1 MLDTVIIKI
10 WYPDFKVLNG
20 NLFNRP
26 LTIKGQL
33 LSRNPITEIRKYEK
47 YTYNPTKKENELH
60 NGLPNLTV
68 YERFWQDNGCTYELH
83 IKLSVPKFLFQWSI
97 KEVGKE
103 NFEQIIGLVKLKL
116 QKLSIETTE
125 KALRKAIVSSAHF
138 CKNIELIKPK
148 TVLDAIQQLHRSDL
162 GKGKKKKWRDYDG
175 DGQSLYFHT
184 SAANI
189 IFYDKIRE
197 VLAPQT
203 KGPDKEDRMETERQV
218 LSSLD
223 KAELPEILRFEVRFG
238 KQQSLDAFLSKVLG
252 RKVDGITFEEI
263 FDVGL
268 SKKILLAMWSEIT
281 GRPTNQLAL
290 KMEQSI
296 EEVFDIMLSGV
307 MSGEKKRPHS
317 LNKLLINI
325 ALYVLINKYGAGS
338 LRNKIEKNWDEKSWK
353 RLLNK
358 VKESSEFMKSVPS
371 SQIITEIQVALDKF
385 EKYDWK
391 PTEALD

>member
-1 MLDTVIIKI
+1 MIDTIVIKV
-10 WYPDFKVLNG
+10 WYPYFKFLNVS
-20 NLFNRP
+20 LFNRP
-26 LTIKGQL
+26 LIINDQL
-33 LSRNPITEIRKYEK
+33 ISRNPITEIKKYEK
-47 YTYNPTKKENELH
+47 YVYNPTKKEKELH

-68 YERFWQDNGCTYELH
+68 YERFFQDNGRTYEMH
-83 IKLSVPKFLFQWSI
+83 IKFSIPKFLFQSSI
-97 KEVGKE
+97 KEVGND
-103 NFEQIIGLVKLKL
+103 NFGQIIGLVKLKL
-116 QKLSIETTE
+116 QKMGIETTE
-125 KALRKAIVSSAHF
+125 EALRKAIVSSAHF

-148 TVLDAIQQLHRSDL
+148 TVLDAIQELHRSDL
-162 GKGKKKKWRDYDG
+162 GKGKGKKWRDYDG

-184 SAANI
+184 SSANI
-189 IFYDKIRE
+189 IFYDKIKE

-203 KGPDKEDRMETERQV
+203 KGADKEDRMETERQI
-218 LSSLD
+218 LSSLN

-252 RKVDGITFEEI
+252 RKIKGITFEEI

-268 SKKILLAMWSEIT
+268 SKKILLKIWDEIT
-281 GRPTNQLAL
+281 DRPVNQLAL

-307 MSGEKKRPHS
+307 MSGEKKKPHS

-338 LRNKIEKNWDEKSWK
+338 LRNKIEKNWDEKSWD
-353 RLLNK
+353 RLLKK

-371 SQIITEIQVALDKF
+371 SQIITEIQMVLDKF
-385 EKYDWK
+385 EKYDWQ
-391 PTEALD
+391 PDTHF

>member
-1 MLDTVIIKI
+1 MIDTIVIKV
-10 WYPDFKVLNG
+10 WYPYFKFLKG

-26 LTIKGQL
+26 LVIKDQL
-33 LSRNPITEIRKYEK
+33 ISRNPITEIKRYEK
-47 YTYNPTKKENELH
+47 YTYNPTKKEKELH

-68 YERFWQDNGCTYELH
+68 YERLWQDNGYTYEMH
-83 IKLSVPKFLFQWSI
+83 IKFSIPKFLFQWSI
-97 KEVGKE
+97 KEVGNE

-116 QKLSIETTE
+116 QKMGIEIAE
-125 KALRKAIVSSAHF
+125 ESLRKAIVSSAHF
-138 CKNIELIKPK
+138 CKNIELTKPK
-148 TVLDAIQQLHRSDL
+148 TVLEAIQQLHKSDL
-162 GKGKKKKWRDYDG
+162 GKGKKKKYRDYDG

-184 SAANI
+184 SSANI
-189 IFYDKIRE
+189 IFYDKVKE

-203 KGPDKEDRMETERQV
+203 KGSDKEDRMEIERQT

-252 RKVDGITFEEI
+252 RKVNGITFEEI

-268 SKKILLAMWSEIT
+268 SKKILLKIWGEIAD
-281 GRPTNQLAL
+281 RPVNQLAL

-296 EEVFDIMLSGV
+296 EDVFDTMLSGV
-307 MSGEKKRPHS
+307 MSGEKKKPHS

-353 RLLNK
+353 RQLK
-358 VKESSEFMKSVPS
+358 KIKESSEFMKSVPS
-371 SQIITEIQVALDKF
+371 SQIITEIQIALDKF

-391 PTEALD
+391 LDTHL